1 MIFNYFLMMPEFE
14 KLDIVQTNDISSLT
28 IKKTKRQATEQEKI
42 FEMINQKSTC
52 FRNIEKLLIVQ

>member
-28 IKKTKRQATEQEKI
+28 IKKTKRQATEQEKT
-42 FEMINQKSTC
+42 FEMINQKST
-52 FRNIEKLLIVQ
+52 